1 MWERG
6 KLTTSIFD
14 ASNFIISIIKPVNE
28 NFFLDIAEDPS
39 ENTPKEIFGE
49 VAYKSFVES
58 YNSKGLI
65 VGKYDI
71 IERVRELKLLS
82 LTADSGLLEA
92 LEAKGLT
99 LSKVEQLLPLAD
111 SLGVLPLVAKNKGL
125 VLALAP
131 LIIEPAPVLL
141 PLVAS
146 ILKTPPSNF
155 LTPGV
160 ALLGAGAFETI
171 DQHLL
176 LAVPLILLGLPLTAL
191 GTILSSTIS
200 IPEVPTTPIITT
212 TASTPTAVK
221 SDRPIAKARPVA
233 VAEKA
238 APTAPKVA
246 AKVVAAAPKVSTPSV
261 PKAVGGSLNGKRKVV
276 KIK

>member
-1 MWERG
+1 MR
-6 KLTTSIFD
+6 
-14 ASNFIISIIKPVNE
+14 APRVKPVNE
-28 NFFLDIAEDPS
+28 NFFLDIGEDPS
-39 ENTPKEIFGE
+39 ENTPREIFGE

-58 YNSKGLI
+58 YDSKGLI

-99 LSKVEQLLPLAD
+99 LSKLEKLLPLAD
-111 SLGVLPLVAKNKGL
+111 SLGVLPLVAKNKDL
-125 VLALAP
+125 LLALAP

-146 ILKTPPSNF
+146 ILKTPASNF

-160 ALLGAGAFETI
+160 ALLGAGAFETL

-191 GTILSSTIS
+191 GTILGSTIAL
-200 IPEVPTTPIITT
+200 PEVPTGSIA
-212 TASTPTAVK
+212 TAAAISSSSAK
-221 SDRPIAKARPVA
+221 SDRPVAKSRPAVAAAASTTTVAAVA
-233 VAEKA
+233 VKPS
-238 APTAPKVA
+238 APAPPAPKVA
-246 AKVVAAAPKVSTPSV
+246 AVKASAAPKVS
-261 PKAVGGSLNGKRKVV
+261 AAGGGSQNGKRKVV
-276 KIK
+276 KIKK